1 MVSTF
6 NDGYEVRRLMGD
18 VMSDY
23 GIKYGYGLMDVV
35 VLDLWGKLR
44 NKTKTETWEE

>member
-23 GIKYGYGLMDVV
+23 GIKYGYGPYGCGRVGFV
-35 VLDLWGKLR
+35 GQI
-44 NKTKTETWEE
+44 T

>member
-18 VMSDY
+18 VMSDD
-23 GIKYGYGLMDVV
+23 GISTVMDVV

-44 NKTKTETWEE
+44 NRTKTETLEE